1 MLVWWMDGRME
12 AQKDTMNYMC
22 LSSQV
27 TNVHLTRVFIT
38 LTNCG
43 HIRFHRWQEEHQ
55 QKNLPHRSAT
65 RTQMACLGSSGHPWA
80 TLLHKTSIQPLF
92 LAMSGVG
99 LTRRESYGYG
109 KYLGLLGPVGKEWMG
124 FKHQFHVA
132 LLKQYCSQQG
142 FAKVLSGI
150 SSRSPF
156 PASTQSAVSIY
167 FQERVQLGVFYFQPP
182 GSVDTT
188 AYCPGMLQR
197 QSSEFQERLAR
208 DQSMSQSQTLRF
220 PLPGDT
226 KESWE
231 TSSGENHAAT
241 SRTDAQR
248 RSSGEGGFEE
258 RLGGS
263 ALELQKT
270 GLFTPRIWK
279 LSHQVG
285 ISHSSAPGFSIL
297 KQ

>member
-99 LTRRESYGYG
+99 LIRRESYGYG
-109 KYLGLLGPVGKEWMG
+109 KYLGLVCWVQLERNGWASSTNFRWPS
-124 FKHQFHVA
+124 
-132 LLKQYCSQQG
+132 LNSI
-142 FAKVLSGI
+142 VLSK
-150 SSRSPF
+150 
-156 PASTQSAVSIY
+156 A
-167 FQERVQLGVFYFQPP
+167 
-182 GSVDTT
+182 
-188 AYCPGMLQR
+188 LQR
-197 QSSEFQERLAR
+197 Y
-208 DQSMSQSQTLRF
+208 
-220 PLPGDT
+220 
-226 KESWE
+226 
-231 TSSGENHAAT
+231 
-241 SRTDAQR
+241 
-248 RSSGEGGFEE
+248 
-258 RLGGS
+258 
-263 ALELQKT
+263 
-270 GLFTPRIWK
+270 
-279 LSHQVG
+279 
-285 ISHSSAPGFSIL
+285 
-297 KQ
+297 